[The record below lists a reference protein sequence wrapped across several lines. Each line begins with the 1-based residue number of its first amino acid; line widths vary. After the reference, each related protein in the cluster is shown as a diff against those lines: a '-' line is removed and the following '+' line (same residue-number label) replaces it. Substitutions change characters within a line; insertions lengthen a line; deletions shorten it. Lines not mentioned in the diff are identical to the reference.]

1 MRFSDRVAIIT
12 GAGGGIGEAYAKRLA
27 DDGASVVI
35 ADIDAGGGARV
46 AAEIGEQAIA
56 VTTDVSDPVST
67 DAMARAAVDAFGR
80 LDFLVNNAAIYKTMQ
95 LDGLTTVPYEY
106 LDHFMSVNLWGALR
120 CTRSCV
126 PALAAG
132 GGGVIV
138 NQSSTA
144 AWMPSGFY
152 GVAKAGIN
160 ALTVSLAHELGGQGI
175 RVNAIAP
182 GPTDTEATRTI
193 VPEEFR
199 KHLLAGLALKRMGQ
213 VDDMAGAL
221 SFLLSDDA
229 AWVTGHVLAVD
240 GGQITRI

>member
-1 MRFSDRVAIIT
+1 
-12 GAGGGIGEAYAKRLA
+12 
-27 DDGASVVI
+27 
-35 ADIDAGGGARV
+35 
-46 AAEIGEQAIA
+46 
-56 VTTDVSDPVST
+56 
-67 DAMARAAVDAFGR
+67 
-80 LDFLVNNAAIYKTMQ
+80 
-95 LDGLTTVPYEY
+95 
-106 LDHFMSVNLWGALR
+106 
-120 CTRSCV
+120 
-126 PALAAG
+126 
-132 GGGVIV
+132 
-138 NQSSTA
+138 
-144 AWMPSGFY
+144 MPSGFY

-229 AWVTGHVLAVD
+229 AWVTGNVLAVD